1 MKLQSQSKKNCSD
14 NSRNRSIAA
23 YFFLYVKYI
32 VYSVGARIKWAF
44 SKKTVYIFW
53 KLSAPFF
60 YFKNII
66 FEMRRHSQK
75 YEEIISCI
83 FTQPIINSSYLAE
96 KINVSL
102 SQARK
107 YLVAL
112 EKAHILSGDD
122 RVRGRKYY
130 FLELLELLRRN

>member
-1 MKLQSQSKKNCSD
+1 MQIKLQGNKIYY
-14 NSRNRSIAA
+14 NSCEKSR
-23 YFFLYVKYI
+23 K
-32 VYSVGARIKWAF
+32 
-44 SKKTVYIFW
+44 
-53 KLSAPFF
+53 
-60 YFKNII
+60 II
-66 FEMRRHSQK
+66 NSQK